1 MSFFCVSSQLM
12 KALNLEGITIFSAQ
26 FVPWPLAS
34 AGRKRRAT
42 EYVET
47 NFVVILIFL
56 LYHNKQ
62 RVWNRVVHDRRS
74 VYHCIFYQVSTEM
87 SWLG

>member
-1 MSFFCVSSQLM
+1 M

-62 RVWNRVVHDRRS
+62 
-74 VYHCIFYQVSTEM
+74 
-87 SWLG
+87 

>member
-1 MSFFCVSSQLM
+1 MYVVLGSFSQCLFFCVSSQLM

-42 EYVET
+42 EYV
-47 NFVVILIFL
+47 
-56 LYHNKQ
+56 
-62 RVWNRVVHDRRS
+62 
-74 VYHCIFYQVSTEM
+74 
-87 SWLG
+87 